1 MPWFLNPHW
10 QQLRYRLILA
20 QQRLNEGNNT
30 VTKLWVYLESRNI
43 LICLD
48 SAAGGLDEKVLLLT
62 KNDKCLLTQV
72 FAGLLGID

>member
-1 MPWFLNPHW
+1 M
-10 QQLRYRLILA
+10 
-20 QQRLNEGNNT
+20 
-30 VTKLWVYLESRNI
+30 YLESRNI

-62 KNDKCLLTQV
+62 KNGKCLLTQV